1 MPSLSPDICPP
12 ELTVSGKSP
21 ASGSVCIGGQHS
33 LGSSVLRMLKLI
45 LISIYTTL
53 VESNGAIM
61 TFIPLGERE
70 SVYSTGNNYVHVGLS
85 IIAKFFTKVFGGLE
99 IGNSTFSMLSV

>member
-1 MPSLSPDICPP
+1 
-12 ELTVSGKSP
+12 
-21 ASGSVCIGGQHS
+21 
-33 LGSSVLRMLKLI
+33 MLKLI

-70 SVYSTGNNYVHVGLS
+70 
-85 IIAKFFTKVFGGLE
+85 GGLL
-99 IGNSTFSMLSV
+99 NR